1 MAVNTALDRQVVNTA
16 LDKRVVIITANN
28 AVQED
33 QEANQVG
40 HMVVQVTLTMELQLV
55 VLVTLVQLT
64 LDTLS
69 I

>member
-1 MAVNTALDRQVVNTA
+1 MVVNTALDRQVVNTALDRQVVNTA

-40 HMVVQVTLTMELQLV
+40 HMVVQVV
-55 VLVTLVQLT
+55 
-64 LDTLS
+64 
-69 I
+69 

>member
-1 MAVNTALDRQVVNTA
+1 MVVNTA
-16 LDKRVVIITANN
+16 LDKRVVNTALDKQVVIITVDN

-40 HMVVQVTLTMELQLV
+40 HIIQ
-55 VLVTLVQLT
+55 
-64 LDTLS
+64 